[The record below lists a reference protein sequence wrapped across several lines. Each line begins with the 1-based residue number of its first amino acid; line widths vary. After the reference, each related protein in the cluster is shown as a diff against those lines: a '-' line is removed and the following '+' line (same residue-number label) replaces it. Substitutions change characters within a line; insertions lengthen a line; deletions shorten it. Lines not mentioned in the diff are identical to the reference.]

1 MSVQPPKQ
9 RGLFGAP
16 RPRVDPKVPPLPPRP
31 VQEFTQGDV
40 VEALRRVDNAIHGV
54 EEDATAMAEEQPT
67 DVEAGM
73 EKLVAEQQQV
83 APAKNLPDPA
93 PPASAIATERAHQ
106 LVSNIS
112 STTIDEL
119 RKLRD
124 QIDELMRDIHQRR
137 DLITD
142 AIKAHAQ
149 FAESTVNAKT
159 VIADGLATLRD
170 QFEKSNTQ
178 LPR

>member
-1 MSVQPPKQ
+1 MSVKTKM
-9 RGLFGAP
+9 FGAP
-16 RPRVDPKVPPLPPRP
+16 TRPRVDPKMPELPPRP
-31 VQEFTQGDV
+31 VVEMTQGDV

-54 EEDATAMAEEQPT
+54 EEDTTAMAEEQHT

-73 EKLVAEQQQV
+73 QKIVEEQRQ
-83 APAKNLPDPA
+83 APPANLPDPA
-93 PPASAIATERAHQ
+93 PPASTIATERAHQ
-106 LVSNIS
+106 LITNIS

-124 QIDELMRDIHQRR
+124 QIDELMRDIHSRR

-170 QFEKSNTQ
+170 QFERSNTQ